1 MSEYLKISQN
11 KSKISE
17 EIEHGDFKQNL
28 SDHILYLKSFI
39 NVEDCEEL
47 IRSLSG
53 EGLDKSTAY
62 TDGLLNDDAD
72 SFFDPDIDVIKKIQD
87 HIYNEGLKLYSEKV
101 RPFNWSYF
109 NTKKFYYSE
118 MMIRRYHCNSEF
130 SYHYDDFLEELF
142 PQWFVRRKNVLSCT
156 VYLNENYEGGDIQ
169 FAFGKSYQPSRGDV
183 IIFPSNWMFYHRVNK
198 ITMGTKYSGTFWFY
212 HGSPRRMVK
221 QSVHNDIFGK

>member
-1 MSEYLKISQN
+1 MNLKI
-11 KSKISE
+11 KSNVDQIE
-17 EIEHGDFKQNL
+17 NEINTGQFEMNL
-28 SDHILYLKSFI
+28 SDHILYLNSFVD
-39 NVEDCEEL
+39 VEDCEEL
-47 IRSLSG
+47 IRSISN

-87 HIYNEGLKLYSEKV
+87 YIYDEGLKLYSEKV
-101 RPFNWSYF
+101 RAFNWSYF

-118 MMIRRYHCNSEF
+118 MMVRRYHCNSEF

-156 VYLNENYEGGDIQ
+156 VYLNEDYKGGDIQ
-169 FAFGKSYQPSRGDV
+169 FASGESYQPSIGDV

-198 ITMGTKYSGTFWFY
+198 ITTGTKYSGTFWFY
-212 HGSPRRMVK
+212 HGSPRRIVK